1 MRKNKMSKEE
11 LMENLFD
18 ELINEASVKAS
29 EKLGEQ
35 YLAEYDDGVEVEFSE
50 EYKAGKA
57 KMLKEYNRKTA
68 IKKSLK
74 ISSRI
79 AIIVLCISILSG
91 GIAVVSV
98 DALRIKVFNMVIE
111 IFHTY
116 SKMNSN
122 KNEGYRFSND
132 DITLEYV
139 PNGFEIETNTKFDD
153 RISLRFSEN
162 DRFFNVSVIIYEED
176 GDNNINT
183 QETEII
189 EIDING
195 YDGSFISNNGIN
207 ILTWHDD
214 DYTYKF
220 SGNMERNELKKI
232 AENARK

>member
-1 MRKNKMSKEE
+1 MKKNKMSREE

-79 AIIVLCISILSG
+79 AIILLCISILSG

-116 SKMNSN
+116 SKMNTD
-122 KNEGYRFSND
+122 KNGGYRFSNEY
-132 DITLEYV
+132 ITLEYV
-139 PNGFEIETNTKFDD
+139 PNGFESAETTIFDEM
-153 RISLRFSEN
+153 ISLQFSEN
-162 DRFFNVSVIIYEED
+162 DKFFNVSVITYEEA

-183 QETEII
+183 EESEFI
-189 EIDING
+189 EIEING
-195 YDGSFISNNGIN
+195 YDGSYISKDGIN
-207 ILTWHDD
+207 AITWHDD
-214 DYTYKF
+214 NYTYRILSNIEK
-220 SGNMERNELKKI
+220 NELLKI
-232 AENARK
+232 AKNVKK